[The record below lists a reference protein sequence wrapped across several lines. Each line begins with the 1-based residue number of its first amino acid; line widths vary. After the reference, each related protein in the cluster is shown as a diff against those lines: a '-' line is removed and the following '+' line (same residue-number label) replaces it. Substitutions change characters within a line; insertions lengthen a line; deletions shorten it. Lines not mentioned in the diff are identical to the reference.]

1 MAMPEPC
8 RLLLIEDD
16 PCLRASL
23 KAYLEDS
30 GYQVADAADGQQ
42 GLAGFRRDRP
52 DLVITDLRMPGMN
65 GYEVLAVLRQ
75 EAPSVPVLVITGTG
89 ERFAEQQ
96 ALSLGAAACLYK
108 PLVDLEVLVVAI
120 EAALREAGA

>member
-1 MAMPEPC
+1 MPEAR
-8 RLLLIEDD
+8 RLLVMEDD
-16 PCLRASL
+16 PRLRASL

-30 GYQVADAADGQQ
+30 GYLVADAADGQQ
-42 GLAGFRRDRP
+42 GLDGFRRDRP

-75 EAPSVPVLVITGTG
+75 EAPPVPVLVITGTG
-89 ERFAEQQ
+89 DGFAEQQ

-108 PLVDLEVLVVAI
+108 PLVDLEALVAAI
-120 EAALREAGA
+120 EAALGRKGA